1 MKIRFAYSSRFPK
14 GHKHMNFILDIHCH
28 TISCGH
34 AYSTVRE
41 IAAQAAKIGLQLV
54 GISDHGP
61 ELPGSCH
68 SYHFANLRVI
78 DKEIYGVR
86 ILKGA
91 EANIMDDKGT
101 IDLPEWVLQRLDFVI
116 ASLHT
121 DCVPPNEFDY
131 NTNVL
136 LRAMENPYVSII
148 GHPGDARYPIDME
161 AVVKTA
167 KRTKTILE
175 VNNLSLKPN
184 SHRYGGDDNL
194 RQMLALCK
202 ELGVPVIASSDAHV
216 DSDVG
221 NLTYANQLITE
232 SGICESLVLNTDMD
246 LLYKTLAEKA
256 AK

>member
-1 MKIRFAYSSRFPK
+1 
-14 GHKHMNFILDIHCH
+14 
-28 TISCGH
+28 
-34 AYSTVRE
+34 
-41 IAAQAAKIGLQLV
+41 
-54 GISDHGP
+54 
-61 ELPGSCH
+61 
-68 SYHFANLRVI
+68 
-78 DKEIYGVR
+78 
-86 ILKGA
+86 
-91 EANIMDDKGT
+91 MDDKGT

-148 GHPGDARYPIDME
+148 GHPGDARYPIDIE

-175 VNNLSLKPN
+175 VNNLSLKPY

-194 RQMLALCK
+194 RKMLSLCK
-202 ELGVPVIASSDAHV
+202 EQGVPVIASSDAHV

-221 NLTYANQLITE
+221 NLTYANQLIME
-232 SGICESLVLNTDMD
+232 SGIDESLVLNTDMD
-246 LLYKTLAEKA
+246 LLFKTLAEKTN
-256 AK
+256 K